1 MAWPTSS
8 KAGTT
13 NVDQGSDKIRLARPD
28 IKQNIDN
35 TNAIIDTF
43 TNMGS
48 PSNNDVLV
56 YNGSSFSPT
65 SSTTFG
71 SALLAFNGDL
81 TAGNNQVY
89 SGGFTVTGGTHLG
102 ITSGAVDSAGQSTFH
117 LPQGTYHISNNAV
130 FSGTYGSGSVSG
142 TPTVRFL
149 DSDPDS
155 AGEYTTSLF
164 TLTGVSTGFYFR
176 VFANSL
182 IVTLNKDHD
191 LFVNSDFNTGYG
203 DYTMPTILINRI
215 A

>member
-1 MAWPTSS
+1 MAWPSGT

-81 TAGNNQVY
+81 ASGNYQQY
-89 SGGFTVTGGTHLG
+89 SGGFTITGGTHLG
-102 ITSGAVDSAGQSTFH
+102 ITAGAVDSAGQSTFH
-117 LPQGTYHISNNAV
+117 LPQGTYNIFNNPV
-130 FSGTYGSGSVSG
+130 FTGVYGSGTVAS
-142 TPTVRFL
+142 TPTVRFE
-149 DSDPDS
+149 DADPDS
-155 AGEYTTSLF
+155 AGEATVF
-164 TLTGVSTGFYFR
+164 TLTGNATGFYFR
-176 VFANSL
+176 VFHNNI

-191 LFVNSDFNTGYG
+191 LYVESDVNTGG
-203 DYTMPTILINRI
+203 GSYTMPTILINRI